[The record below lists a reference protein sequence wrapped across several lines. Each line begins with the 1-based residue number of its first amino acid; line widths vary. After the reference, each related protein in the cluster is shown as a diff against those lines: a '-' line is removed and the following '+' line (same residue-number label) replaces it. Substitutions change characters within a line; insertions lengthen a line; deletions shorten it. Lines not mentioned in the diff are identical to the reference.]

1 MCHLADMIPDES
13 HHKSPFHGKLF
24 RLPRKQELD
33 SVPAQR
39 LSQQKVGLW
48 GQGNESQ
55 SAPQLCALKWVGCW
69 VGREVTTYQ
78 SLDSVLMIFSV
89 FLRQDSFSGFAH
101 KFLVNVHE
109 PTPFHQN
116 TPALPGTCSQ
126 TNICLK
132 RRATQLWVYEWV
144 SEWVSKWVV
153 RI

>member
-55 SAPQLCALKWVGCW
+55 SAPQLCVLKWVGCW

-116 TPALPGTCSQ
+116 TPPYLVLVHRQIFVSREKLLNYGYMS
-126 TNICLK
+126 
-132 RRATQLWVYEWV
+132 EWV
-144 SEWVSKWVV
+144 SEWVNE
-153 RI
+153 